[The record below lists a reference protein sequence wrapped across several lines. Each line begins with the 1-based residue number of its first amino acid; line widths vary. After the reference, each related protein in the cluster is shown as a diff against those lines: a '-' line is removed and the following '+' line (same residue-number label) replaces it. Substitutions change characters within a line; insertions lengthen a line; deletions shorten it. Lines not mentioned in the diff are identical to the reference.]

1 MNIVFNYLNFKG
13 LSFFQLCYLSL
24 LSQCHSLL
32 LCMSTFPSIFL
43 SFSPSGSHFLVF
55 LPSMLSVL
63 LMPMPFS
70 LTLHVPFYLYLIIPI
85 WLSLPCLCFSTFFMC
100 HSFYFICH
108 VLSHLC
114 LYLSISRALSI
125 HFQGTFYP
133 LLWLFLF
140 LSMLLY
146 IPFSASF
153 YRFLSLFL
161 SHSMPL
167 SIPVYVRV
175 SPFVYA
181 MISPLICLPSFYP
194 FNFTLFVHVAF
205 YHFSCIFL
213 CPSCPSFTC
222 LSDFVSL
229 SLPFCAL
236 FLLQLTLHFRYN
248 VSLNAYWSLP
258 RYVYVYLS
266 QPLFLPI
273 AIVCL
278 FTSGFFQKFFGG
290 IQLTFDAE
298 FLIPE
303 IAQMTF
309 SLSFFI
315 FGSTTIHTHTP
326 LLHSKLSLSD
336 LSLSISTSN
345 HPYLSMNLSYI

>member
-1 MNIVFNYLNFKG
+1 
-13 LSFFQLCYLSL
+13 
-24 LSQCHSLL
+24 
-32 LCMSTFPSIFL
+32 
-43 SFSPSGSHFLVF
+43 
-55 LPSMLSVL
+55 MLSVFVK
-63 LMPMPFS
+63 PMPFS
-70 LTLHVPFYLYLIIPI
+70 LTLHVYVSFYFSLILPI
-85 WLSLPCLCFSTFFMC
+85 WLSLPCLSSIYAICPSYANAIL
-100 HSFYFICH
+100 SYFARSLLFVSH
-108 VLSHLC
+108 YPHLALTSLSLL
-114 LYLSISRALSI
+114 LYLLYVSFVLLYMSRSIPSMPLSI

-229 SLPFCAL
+229 SLPFCTL
-236 FLLQLTLHFRYN
+236 FLLQLTLHFRYY

-309 SLSFFI
+309 SLSFFT
-315 FGSTTIHTHTP
+315 FSSTTIHTHMP
-326 LLHSKLSLSD
+326 LLYLKPTLP
-336 LSLSISTSN
+336 SLSISN
-345 HPYLSMNLSYI
+345 PYHSYTQTYLPYIQNCLSPISLFLFQPQTIHT

>member
-32 LCMSTFPSIFL
+32 LCMSTFPSICISL
-43 SFSPSGSHFLVF
+43 SPSGSHFLVF
-55 LPSMLSVL
+55 ASLPSLCVIRSIVYVTFY
-63 LMPMPFS
+63 PIYASIYPF
-70 LTLHVPFYLYLIIPI
+70 LGHF
-85 WLSLPCLCFSTFFMC
+85 
-100 HSFYFICH
+100 
-108 VLSHLC
+108 
-114 LYLSISRALSI
+114 LSIAMALSI
-125 HFQGTFYP
+125 PFYAA
-133 LLWLFLF
+133 
-140 LSMLLY
+140 LY
-146 IPFSASF
+146 PFTASF

-229 SLPFCAL
+229 SLPFCTL
-236 FLLQLTLHFRYN
+236 FLLQLTLHFRYY

-266 QPLFLPI
+266 
-273 AIVCL
+273 
-278 FTSGFFQKFFGG
+278 
-290 IQLTFDAE
+290 
-298 FLIPE
+298 
-303 IAQMTF
+303 
-309 SLSFFI
+309 
-315 FGSTTIHTHTP
+315 
-326 LLHSKLSLSD
+326 
-336 LSLSISTSN
+336 
-345 HPYLSMNLSYI
+345 